1 MDILPLIL
9 IVVISVVAIFL
20 WFFRGK
26 YHKSPGAEGEDSNLP
41 AILLASWLVTS
52 AVFGPHFFILRIG
65 GIFDISIER
74 LLFIMILVALW
85 AGLFTGKVNL
95 RSGITIEMTMMAFVL
110 ICVVSMIR
118 NGFFST
124 NPHFPSP
131 WFVFITG
138 YLFPFIVFIYAKSY
152 ICNEN
157 QVQLILH
164 SLFFLGIY
172 LCLIA
177 PFEYFN
183 LRQFVFPRFIND
195 ITITEL
201 HIDRARGPF
210 LNAAFNGV
218 GILIGFISGLHL
230 LQKKTGYTRVFYVVS
245 LLLFFPAVFFT
256 LTRSVYL
263 GLLITL
269 FIVLKWYKTSFSKWK
284 LISLPL
290 ALVVIIGFVY
300 SPRLLSKERRE
311 GGVYQVEEVNIR
323 LALLKKSYFLLSE
336 RPLMGIG
343 LAQFV
348 PASTRFYKGRTA
360 FVAEEAGTQF
370 QHNHLM
376 GIATELGLEGILVYL
391 AIIILILRRMAQ
403 LTGKLPESGI
413 MGRNLPIAI
422 FAIWCVYLNNNLFTE
437 PSNAL
442 FINAVPFLF
451 AGMADGLYIRSLK
464 SGLKIQL
471 ANKESVRT
479 CLKTSIT

>member
-9 IVVISVVAIFL
+9 IVVISVAIILL
-20 WFFRGK
+20 WFRGK
-26 YHKSPGAEGEDSNLP
+26 QQRNQGVEGEGSNLP
-41 AILLASWLVTS
+41 AILLASWLVAS
-52 AVFGPHFFILRIG
+52 AVMGPYFFILRFG
-65 GIFDISIER
+65 GIFDITIER
-74 LLFIMILVALW
+74 LLFIMVLAVLG

-118 NGFFST
+118 NGFLRTSPF
-124 NPHFPSP
+124 FPSP

-138 YLFPFIVFIYAKSY
+138 YLFPFIVYVYAKNY
-152 ICNEN
+152 IRNEY

-164 SLFFLGIY
+164 SLFFFGIY

-177 PFEYFN
+177 PFEYFD
-183 LRQFVFPRFIND
+183 LRKFVFPKFIND
-195 ITITEL
+195 PEISSL
-201 HIDRARGPF
+201 HLERARGPL

-230 LQKKTGYTRVFYVVS
+230 LDKKTGFTRVFYQAS

-269 FIVLKWYKTSFSKWK
+269 LIFLGWYKTSFSKWK

-290 ALVVIIGFVY
+290 ALLLIVGVVN
-300 SPRLLSKERRE
+300 SPRLLSTDRRE
-311 GGVYQVEEVNIR
+311 GGVYQVDEVNIR
-323 LALLKKSYFLLSE
+323 FALLEKSYFLFSE

-343 LAQFV
+343 LAQFI
-348 PASTRFYKGRTA
+348 PASTRSYKGRTT
-360 FVAEEAGTQF
+360 FIAEEAGTQF
-370 QHNHLM
+370 QHNHLL
-376 GIATELGLEGILVYL
+376 GIATELGLEGFIVYL
-391 AIIILILRRMAQ
+391 VLIFLILRRMAQ

-413 MGRNLPIAI
+413 MGHNLRIAI
-422 FAIWCVYLNNNLFTE
+422 FAIWCVYLNNNMFVE

-451 AGMADGLYIRSLK
+451 AGLADGLYSRSIE
-464 SGLKIQL
+464 SELKIQI
-471 ANKESVRT
+471 ANKESART

>member
-1 MDILPLIL
+1 MAILPLIF
-9 IVVISVVAIFL
+9 IVVISVAVILL
-20 WFFRGK
+20 WFWGK
-26 YHKSPGAEGEDSNLP
+26 HQKSHGAESEDSNLP
-41 AILLASWLVTS
+41 AILLACWVVAS
-52 AVFGPHFFILRIG
+52 AIFGAHFFILRIG
-65 GIFDISIER
+65 GIFDITIER
-74 LLFIMILVALW
+74 MLFILILMAFGI
-85 AGLFTGKVNL
+85 GLFTGKVNL
-95 RSGITIEMTMMAFVL
+95 RSSITVEMTMMVFVL

-118 NGFFST
+118 NGFFSA
-124 NPHFPSP
+124 NPSFPSP

-138 YLFPFIVFIYAKSY
+138 YLFPFIVYVYAKNY
-152 ICNEN
+152 IRNEN
-157 QVQLILH
+157 QAQLIFH
-164 SLFFLGIY
+164 TLFFFGIY
-172 LCLIA
+172 LCLIT

-183 LRQFVFPRFIND
+183 LRQFVFPRYIND

-269 FIVLKWYKTSFSKWK
+269 FILLKWYKTSFSKWK

-290 ALVVIIGFVY
+290 ALVVIIGIVN

-311 GGVYQVEEVNIR
+311 GGIYQVEEVDIR
-323 LALLKKSYFLLSE
+323 MALLEKSYFLLSE

-403 LTGKLPESGI
+403 LTGKLTESGI
-413 MGRNLPIAI
+413 MGRNLRVAI

-451 AGMADGLYIRSLK
+451 AGMADGLYIRSLE

-471 ANKESVRT
+471 ANEESVRT
-479 CLKTSIT
+479 CLKTSTT

>member
-9 IVVISVVAIFL
+9 IIVISVVAICL
-20 WFFRGK
+20 WFRGK
-26 YHKSPGAEGEDSNLP
+26 HQKSHSAEGEDSNLP
-41 AILLASWLVTS
+41 AILMACWLVAS
-52 AVFGPHFFILRIG
+52 AILGTHFFILKLG
-65 GIFDISIER
+65 GIFDITIER
-74 LLFIMILVALW
+74 LLFILILAALG

-95 RSGITIEMTMMAFVL
+95 RSGIAIEMTMMVFVL

-118 NGFFST
+118 TGFLPAS
-124 NPHFPSP
+124 PYFPSP

-138 YLFPFIVFIYAKSY
+138 YLFPFFVYIFAKSY
-152 ICNEN
+152 ICDEN

-164 SLFFLGIY
+164 TLFFFGIY

-177 PFEYFN
+177 PFEYFD
-183 LRQFVFPRFIND
+183 LRQFVFPRYIND

-201 HIDRARGPF
+201 HMERARGPF

-218 GILIGFISGLHL
+218 GILFGFISGLHL
-230 LQKKTGYTRVFYVVS
+230 LAKKTDFTRVFYQAS

-269 FIVLKWYKTSFSKWK
+269 FIILRWYKTSFSKWK

-290 ALVVIIGFVY
+290 ALVLIVGIVN

-311 GGVYQVEEVNIR
+311 GGVYQVEEVDIR
-323 LALLKKSYFLLSE
+323 LALLEKSYFMFSE

-343 LAQFV
+343 LAQFI
-348 PASTRFYKGRTA
+348 PASTRSYKGRTA
-360 FVAEEAGTQF
+360 FVAEEAGAQF

-403 LTGKLPESGI
+403 LAGKLPESGI
-413 MGRNLPIAI
+413 MGRNLRITI
-422 FAIWCVYLNNNLFTE
+422 FAIWCVYLNNNMFVE

-451 AGMADGLYIRSLK
+451 AGLADGLYSRSLE
-464 SGLKIQL
+464 SGRMIQI
-471 ANKESVRT
+471 AKKESVRT